1 VVLILDGESMF
12 NCMIKMLIGSS
23 LPFSCWLPCMS
34 CFYLCDDHQFIDGSR
49 REGSSWSS
57 GRRRPYSLVF
67 LGYLEGYGLCICQSL
82 YASVPADFYDTLL
95 SLVAS
100 WCALFCKV
108 LRLNS
113 RTALLYYNY
122 VTFPLITLIN

>member
-1 VVLILDGESMF
+1 
-12 NCMIKMLIGSS
+12 
-23 LPFSCWLPCMS
+23 
-34 CFYLCDDHQFIDGSR
+34 
-49 REGSSWSS
+49 
-57 GRRRPYSLVF
+57 
-67 LGYLEGYGLCICQSL
+67 
-82 YASVPADFYDTLL
+82 
-95 SLVAS
+95 VAS